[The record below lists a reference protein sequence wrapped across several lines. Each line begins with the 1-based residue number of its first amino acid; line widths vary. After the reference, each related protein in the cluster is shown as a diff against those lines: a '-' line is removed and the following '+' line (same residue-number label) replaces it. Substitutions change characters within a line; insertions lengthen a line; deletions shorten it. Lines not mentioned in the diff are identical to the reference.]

1 MMKVKFI
8 VDESAKK
15 IEQKVNDW
23 LEDNIKEVLDIKP
36 MKLNDKLIGVLI
48 VYDDFLESETT
59 YQLLN

>member
-1 MMKVKFI
+1 MKVKFI

-48 VYDDFLESETT
+48 VYDDFIESETT
-59 YQLLN
+59 YKLLN

>member
-1 MMKVKFI
+1 MRVKFI

-15 IEQKVNDW
+15 IEQGVNDW

-48 VYDDFLESETT
+48 VYDDFVESEAT
-59 YQLLN
+59 YKLLN

>member
-1 MMKVKFI
+1 MKVKFI
-8 VDESAKK
+8 VGESAKK

-48 VYDDFLESETT
+48 VYDDFVESETT

>member
-1 MMKVKFI
+1 MKVKFI

-15 IEQKVNDW
+15 IEQGVNDW

-48 VYDDFLESETT
+48 VYDDFAESETT
-59 YQLLN
+59 YKLLN

>member
-1 MMKVKFI
+1 MKVKFI

-15 IEQKVNDW
+15 IEQGVNNW

-48 VYDDFLESETT
+48 VYDDFTESETT

>member
-1 MMKVKFI
+1 MKVKFI

-23 LEDNIKEVLDIKP
+23 LEDNIKEVLDIKL

-48 VYDDFLESETT
+48 VYDDFVERETA

>member
-1 MMKVKFI
+1 MKVKFI
-8 VDESAKK
+8 VDENAKK

-48 VYDDFLESETT
+48 VYDDFVERETT

>member
-1 MMKVKFI
+1 MKIKFI

>member
-1 MMKVKFI
+1 MKVKFI

-15 IEQKVNDW
+15 IEQGVNDW
-23 LEDNIKEVLDIKP
+23 LEDNIREVLDIKP

>member
-1 MMKVKFI
+1 MKVKFI

-48 VYDDFLESETT
+48 VYDDFVEREIT

>member
-1 MMKVKFI
+1 MKVKFI

-15 IEQKVNDW
+15 IEQGVNDW

-48 VYDDFLESETT
+48 VYDDFVESETT

>member
-1 MMKVKFI
+1 MKVKFI
-8 VDESAKK
+8 VDESSKK
-15 IEQKVNDW
+15 IEQKVNNW

>member
-1 MMKVKFI
+1 MKVKFI
-8 VDESAKK
+8 VDENAKK

>member
-1 MMKVKFI
+1 MKVKFI

-15 IEQKVNDW
+15 IEQGVNDW

>member
-1 MMKVKFI
+1 MKVKFI
-8 VDESAKK
+8 VDESTKK

-48 VYDDFLESETT
+48 VYDDFVESETT

>member
-1 MMKVKFI
+1 MKVKFI

-48 VYDDFLESETT
+48 VYDDFIESETT

>member
-1 MMKVKFI
+1 MKVKFI

-48 VYDDFLESETT
+48 VYDDFVESETT

>member
-1 MMKVKFI
+1 MKVKFV
-8 VDESAKK
+8 VDESTKK

-48 VYDDFLESETT
+48 VYDDFLESEAT

>member
-1 MMKVKFI
+1 MKVKFI
-8 VDESAKK
+8 VDESTKK
-15 IEQKVNDW
+15 IKQKVNDW

-48 VYDDFLESETT
+48 VYDDFVESETT

>member
-1 MMKVKFI
+1 MKVKFI
-8 VDESAKK
+8 VDESTKK
-15 IEQKVNDW
+15 IEQEVNDW

>member
-1 MMKVKFI
+1 MKVKFI

>member
-1 MMKVKFI
+1 MKVKFI
-8 VDESAKK
+8 VDESTKK

-48 VYDDFLESETT
+48 VYDDFLESEAT

>member
-1 MMKVKFI
+1 MKVKFI

-15 IEQKVNDW
+15 IEQGVNDW
-23 LEDNIKEVLDIKP
+23 LEDNIREVLDIKP

-48 VYDDFLESETT
+48 VYDDFAESETT

>member
-1 MMKVKFI
+1 MKVKFI

-48 VYDDFLESETT
+48 VYDDFIESEAT

>member
-1 MMKVKFI
+1 MKVKFI
-8 VDESAKK
+8 VDESTKK

-48 VYDDFLESETT
+48 VYDGFVESETT

>member
-1 MMKVKFI
+1 MKVKFI
-8 VDESAKK
+8 VDESANK

>member
-1 MMKVKFI
+1 MKVKFI

-15 IEQKVNDW
+15 IEQGVNNW

-48 VYDDFLESETT
+48 VYDDFAESETT
-59 YQLLN
+59 YKLLN

>member
-1 MMKVKFI
+1 MKVKFI

-15 IEQKVNDW
+15 IEQGVNDW

-48 VYDDFLESETT
+48 VYDDFTESETT

>member
-1 MMKVKFI
+1 MKVKFI
-8 VDESAKK
+8 VDESSKK
-15 IEQKVNDW
+15 IEQKVNNW

-48 VYDDFLESETT
+48 VYDDFVESETT

>member
-1 MMKVKFI
+1 MRVKFI

-15 IEQKVNDW
+15 IEQGVNDW

>member
-1 MMKVKFI
+1 MKVKFI

-15 IEQKVNDW
+15 IEQGVNDW
-23 LEDNIKEVLDIKP
+23 LEDNIREVLDIKP

-48 VYDDFLESETT
+48 VYDDFTESETT

>member
-1 MMKVKFI
+1 MKVKFI

-23 LEDNIKEVLDIKP
+23 LEDNIKEVLDIKL

-48 VYDDFLESETT
+48 VYDDFVESETT

>member
-1 MMKVKFI
+1 MKVKFI

-15 IEQKVNDW
+15 IEQGVNDW
-23 LEDNIKEVLDIKP
+23 LEDNIKEVLDIKL

-48 VYDDFLESETT
+48 VYDDFVESETT

>member
-1 MMKVKFI
+1 MKVKFI

-15 IEQKVNDW
+15 IEQGVNDW
-23 LEDNIKEVLDIKP
+23 LEDNIKEVLDIKL

-48 VYDDFLESETT
+48 VYDDFVERETA

>member
-1 MMKVKFI
+1 MKVKFI
-8 VDESAKK
+8 VDENAKK

-48 VYDDFLESETT
+48 VYDDFLERETT

>member
-1 MMKVKFI
+1 MKVQFI

-15 IEQKVNDW
+15 IEQGVNDW

-48 VYDDFLESETT
+48 VYDDFVESETT